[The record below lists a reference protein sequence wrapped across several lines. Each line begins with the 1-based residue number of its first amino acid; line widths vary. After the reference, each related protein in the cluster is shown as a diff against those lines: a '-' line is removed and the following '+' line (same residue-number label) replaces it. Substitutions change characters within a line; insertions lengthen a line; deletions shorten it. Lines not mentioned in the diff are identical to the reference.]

1 MAIEEV
7 IDRAVQLRQTIEIE
21 YRTRRGSVFTCEISD
36 IVYSHYYGGG
46 YIQAYCRDL
55 DEERTF
61 KICRIQKVN
70 GHCFSRLYWNQIN
83 DEFRRVI
90 YLNTL

>member
-7 IDRAVQLRQTIEIE
+7 IDRAVQLRQAIEIE
-21 YRTRRGSVFTCEISD
+21 YRTRSGCVFTCEISD
-36 IVYSHYYGGG
+36 IVYSHYYGSG
-46 YIQAYCRDL
+46 YIQAYCQDL
-55 DEERTF
+55 GVERTF

-70 GHCFSRLYWNQIN
+70 GHCFSRLYWNQIG
-83 DEFRRVI
+83 DEFKRVI

>member
-7 IDRAVQLRQTIEIE
+7 IDRAILLRQAIEIE
-21 YRTRRGSVFTCEISD
+21 YRTRNGRVFTCEISD
-36 IVYSHYYGGG
+36 IVYSRYYGGG

-55 DEERTF
+55 NEERTF

-70 GHCFSRLYWNQIN
+70 GHCFSRIYWNQIG
-83 DEFRRVI
+83 DEFERVI